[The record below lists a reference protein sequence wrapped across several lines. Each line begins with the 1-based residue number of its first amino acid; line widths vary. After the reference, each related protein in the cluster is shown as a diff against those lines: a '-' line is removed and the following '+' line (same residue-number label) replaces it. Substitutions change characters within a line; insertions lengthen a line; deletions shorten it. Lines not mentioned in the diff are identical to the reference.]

1 MDLPILQ
8 DLVVILALSV
18 IVILATRKLKIPSLL
33 GFLITGIVAGP
44 HGLHLI
50 KNVHQVEMLAEIG
63 VILLL
68 FTIGI
73 EFSFKTLKNIWRTVL
88 IGGFFQVSVTIA
100 VVTLLTV
107 LFGFNWPEAV
117 FLGFLASLSSTAVV
131 LKLIQ
136 ERGEISMPH
145 GRNALAILIF
155 QDLIIVPMILF
166 TPMLSGGSEASGT
179 EMLLTILKAAVVI
192 GILIYASRT
201 LVPKLLDL
209 VAKVQSRE
217 LFLLTIIVIAFSV
230 AWLTSSIG
238 LSLALGAF
246 LAGLIISES
255 EYSHQAFG
263 NILPFLDVFTS
274 FFFVSIGMLLD
285 INFVAENIWLILAV
299 TISVL
304 LLKAL
309 IAGTATLIL
318 GYPLRII
325 IVVGLILS
333 QVGEFSFILSTIGL
347 QENLLDNN
355 TYQIFLAVAVITIAL
370 TPFIFRLAPKL
381 ATKSLTLPLPE
392 RLKSGIRELD
402 TDTRQK
408 EITRHLIIVG
418 YGLVGRNVAR
428 AAKYARLNYT
438 IIEMNPQTVREE
450 QQKDTPIFYG
460 DATQSVVLEHAGA
473 KSAIAL
479 VIAIP
484 DSAAVR
490 RIITTARSM
499 NDNLHIIVRTRFIND
514 TKIYLELGAN
524 EVIPEEFETS
534 VEIFSRVLAKF
545 LVPRDQIEK
554 LVQQVR
560 EGEYE
565 MLRSLSL
572 GEEEPFTRLKVNLPR
587 FEVSTWHIA
596 ETSIICGQSVK
607 KTAEKLNNL
616 AIIAISRDDQIISN
630 LNDEIIQSGD
640 MLFVLGASQNLPAL
654 KKLCRNQDLNQ
665 DHTCR

>member
-1 MDLPILQ
+1 MELPILH

-50 KNVHQVEMLAEIG
+50 ENIHQVEMLAEIG

-73 EFSFKTLKNIWRTVL
+73 EFSFNTLRNIWRNVL
-88 IGGFFQVSVTIA
+88 IGGFFQVSVTIG

-107 LFGFNWPEAV
+107 QFGFNWPEAV

-179 EMLLTILKAAVVI
+179 DMWLTVLKAAGVI

-201 LVPKLLDL
+201 LVPKLLTL
-209 VAKVQSRE
+209 VAKTQSRE
-217 LFLLTIIVIAFSV
+217 LFLLTIIVIALSV
-230 AWLTSSIG
+230 TWLTSSIG

-304 LLKAL
+304 LIKTL

-325 IVVGLILS
+325 IIVGLILS

-347 QENLLDNN
+347 QENILDRH
-355 TYQIFLAVAVITIAL
+355 TYQIFLSVAVITIAL

-381 ATKSLTLPLPE
+381 AAKSLALPLPE

-402 TDTRQK
+402 TDTQQK
-408 EITRHLIIVG
+408 EISRHLIIVG

-428 AAKYARLNYT
+428 AAKYAGLNYT

-450 QQKDTPIFYG
+450 QQKDSPIFYG

-473 KSAIAL
+473 KNAISL

-490 RIITTARSM
+490 RIITTARNM
-499 NDNLHIIVRTRFIND
+499 NANLHIIVRTRFIND
-514 TKIYLELGAN
+514 TKIYLELGAD

-572 GEEEPFTRLKVNLPR
+572 GKEDPFVSLKVNVPR
-587 FEVSTWHIA
+587 FDVSTWKIQ
-596 ETSIICGQSVK
+596 ETSIISGQSVK
-607 KTAEKLNNL
+607 NTEQKFDNL
-616 AIIAISRDDQIISN
+616 TIIAIYRDDQIISN
-630 LNDEIIQSGD
+630 PNDEIIQSGD
-640 MLFVLGASQNLPAL
+640 MLFVLGASQNLASL
-654 KKLCRNQDLNQ
+654 KELCRNQNPDQ
-665 DHTCR
+665 DHLCQ